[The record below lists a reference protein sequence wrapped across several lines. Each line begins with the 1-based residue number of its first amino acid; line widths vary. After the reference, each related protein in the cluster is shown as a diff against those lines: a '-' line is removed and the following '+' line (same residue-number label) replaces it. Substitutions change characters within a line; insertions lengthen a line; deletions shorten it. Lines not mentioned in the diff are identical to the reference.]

1 MEGKSRKEEARWE
14 KVKAKSDTLGTL
26 NNKIIIK
33 STRGF
38 VLAVIS
44 HIHLVF
50 QEQGIISQLLT
61 C

>member
-1 MEGKSRKEEARWE
+1 MEGKSRKEEARW
-14 KVKAKSDTLGTL
+14 KKAKAKSDTLGTL
-26 NNKIIIK
+26 NNKIIK